1 MQSNYISKLQGTPVK
16 KFFALLSLEGK
27 EIFFVYAYAVI
38 NSIINLSLPLGIQAI
53 MPLMTAGRVS
63 TSIILLI
70 VVVLIAILVTSGLQ
84 IMQYSIMERI
94 QQRIFTK
101 SAFEFAHRIPRMKL
115 EGLVKQYSPELMNR
129 FFDIM
134 TVQKGLP
141 KIVID
146 LTASLLQI
154 VFSLLLLAFYSAVFA
169 FYGLLVLVVIVLLFY
184 FTSNKG
190 LSTSLM
196 ESKYKYKVAH
206 WLEELSR
213 SMNIFKLAGYTE
225 MPLRHTDGLVSNY
238 LKHRK
243 DHFRVLINQYSFIIL
258 FKALITGG
266 LLIIGVVLVASKQ
279 INLGQFVASE
289 IIIIIILG
297 AAEKLF
303 SAIETIYDVL
313 TGVEKISMV
322 TDKELETEDG
332 VDFEQIDDHKGLKI
346 ELRNVTYQHST
357 NNHKALDDVS
367 LIIESGEKVCV
378 CGYAASGCSTLI
390 NLAASLYH
398 NYDGTILFNGLSM
411 RNLNLISLRSYVGE
425 NLNQN
430 ELMNGTIAENISM
443 GRDDITFQDVLEA
456 SDIVNLKDYV
466 DMQPEGFDTQI
477 IQNDFTVPFSIST
490 KINLARS
497 IAEKPRLF
505 VMDQPLQHL
514 DKVDKVRVSKHL
526 TNKENDWTLLVATN
540 DLAFVSEC
548 EKIIVLDKGK
558 VRDVCTYEEIQKKP
572 YFNTLF
578 ET

>member
-1 MQSNYISKLQGTPVK
+1 MCI
-16 KFFALLSLEGK
+16 
-27 EIFFVYAYAVI
+27 
-38 NSIINLSLPLGIQAI
+38 
-53 MPLMTAGRVS
+53 RD
-63 TSIILLI
+63 
-70 VVVLIAILVTSGLQ
+70 
-84 IMQYSIMERI
+84 R
-94 QQRIFTK
+94 
-101 SAFEFAHRIPRMKL
+101 
-115 EGLVKQYSPELMNR
+115 
-129 FFDIM
+129 
-134 TVQKGLP
+134 P

-514 DKVDKVRVSKHL
+514 DKIDKVRVSKHL